1 MSHAKY
7 GSSFPQAGRYAPA
20 PSAVCVTGLPGA
32 GASLVMRLLRDNGLW
47 LGKPEILAPAGDDN
61 SDNTDRGL
69 ESRAIADVNE
79 QVVNLLA
86 ERRASPEG
94 RSTPWTDLPG
104 IGFLKARAKN
114 ALEAIASSAAGRPWG
129 WRHPHSFDTLPFWC
143 ELVAPLKA
151 VVCVRNPVTREPK
164 ARGEALN
171 GKLAR
176 GAYETILRTK
186 LPPWQILV
194 THHETWFAA
203 PERELERIASFLGL
217 AAVDAAG
224 LAGTSAPLRVTS
236 ADGESQAEGFGRPQV
251 AQPWVKRK
259 AA

>member
-1 MSHAKY
+1 MSHPTY
-7 GSSFPQAGRYAPA
+7 RLSFPWSGRPAPA

-32 GASLVMRLLRDNGLW
+32 GAALVTRLLRDHGLW
-47 LGKPEILAPAGDDN
+47 LGRPETLAPAGDDN
-61 SDNTDRGL
+61 SNNSL
-69 ESRAIADVNE
+69 ESRAIAEVNE

-94 RSTPWTDLPG
+94 RSTPWSDLPG

-164 ARGEALN
+164 GRGEVCN

-194 THHETWFAA
+194 THHETWFVA

-217 AAVDAAG
+217 AAGDAAG
-224 LAGTSAPLRVTS
+224 LDGTSAPLRVTS
-236 ADGESQAEGFGRPQV
+236 ADGESQAEGFGRPQA